1 MFELIALISS
11 SFLLQLSCCYCY
23 LEILDAADG
32 AVVLAE
38 RVVEHDAG
46 PLAGGELGLAEE
58 GDPAAFRAADP
69 NLKRKRDKNDDCSI
83 SSHQFMH
90 ASLHASPSSKAS
102 RLGQG
107 RF

>member
-11 SFLLQLSCCYCY
+11 SFLPQLSCYCY

-107 RF
+107 GF